1 MEPKESTITSH
12 EAINMGVCINSANN
26 ETGSKWNLID
36 QDLET
41 DEGKLQSAV
50 TIWRLLD
57 KWSLK
62 DARNDTVSLVE
73 LKPKTGRF
81 HQLRKHMV
89 SEKLKHSC
97 GISCSLLTKCIHAFL
112 GICMRLPSSG

>member
-1 MEPKESTITSH
+1 
-12 EAINMGVCINSANN
+12 MGVCINSANN

-89 SEKLKHSC
+89 SEKSKTFVWHYLQLTDKTYTC
-97 GISCSLLTKCIHAFL
+97 ISRHMHAIALFL
-112 GICMRLPSSG
+112 VIKSTMVGVLQKN

>member
-1 MEPKESTITSH
+1 
-12 EAINMGVCINSANN
+12 MGVCINSANN

-81 HQLRKHMV
+81 HQIRKHMV
-89 SEKLKHSC
+89 SEKSKTFVWQYLQ
-97 GISCSLLTKCIHAFL
+97 LTDKTYTCIYRHMHAIALFWVIKSTMVGVL
-112 GICMRLPSSG
+112 QKN